1 MRNTQY
7 AMKRLKRYLP
17 DAIIILGFALL
28 PLLLFWDV
36 SAGGRTM
43 LPVDNL
49 FQMAPWAASAA
60 KLGVGPPQNPLIGDL
75 MVQNF
80 VWKQFIRENVAYPQ
94 GLLWNPYLFAG
105 VPFLAA
111 GQHSAY
117 YPFSLI
123 FLILPLAQ
131 AYGWFAVSQLWLAG
145 VLMYVYGRIL
155 QMRRSS
161 ALLAG
166 LVFQGGGYIVVSAA
180 VFPMIIGAVVWL
192 PLLLGMIEKVIQGGL
207 ARGRATILWA
217 ALGAAALGAQ
227 VLAGHVEYTIYTLLV
242 MGLYAL
248 WRLIAAARHRLDKT
262 AVLQTGAWLA
272 AMVTLGLMFS
282 AIQLLPLYELGR
294 VNFREG
300 GATLAEVRS
309 FAFPARRALTFVMPN
324 FFGNPAHQAVTDVF
338 TGETIPITQS
348 FTGQSRSTTEW
359 GIKNYVEGGVYL
371 GILPLLLAVLGAVG
385 GLKSKRN
392 GRRSLTWFYLFLSFF
407 SLAFI
412 FGTPLYAIL
421 YYGLPFVNQLHTPFR
436 WVFPLSLAVAVLAGF
451 GAEYI
456 AGTRQIR
463 LDRRHWRPASPSWRE
478 RLLAPFFLWGRP
490 SLITGLAGAA
500 FWGGVALL
508 AGLFGARLFYGRI
521 EPLVERLFLG
531 LALAAD
537 TFPEARAFFSYEW
550 RQAFLFGLMLAG
562 AGAVLR
568 VSRCPIFV
576 RLRGWRRPVW
586 LFMAAGLIIADIFI
600 ANAGFPASN
609 DPALV
614 EFRPKMAQWL
624 AAQPGE
630 WRLTT
635 YVPKGAAPFAPNAA
649 WMYGLQDARGYDSII
664 PKQYTD
670 YVAAI
675 EPQYALKFNQVQPI
689 ANWESLNSPLLS
701 VLGVKYVITAAGVSI
716 DLPQYQLVWEGE
728 GTRIYENLNAAP
740 RAYTLPQRQTAVVED
755 ALAAMTSQYDPRQ
768 FVVIEDIGVLGYWD
782 IKQSPNTPISPYQPA
797 QITSYSNIEVIID
810 TAVTEPSWLI
820 LNDSYFPGWKAYAR
834 PSGAGEE
841 AEQQVEIT
849 RVNGNF
855 RGVMLEPGEWTVR
868 FRYSPLT
875 FQLGGLISF
884 MGGIILL
891 FALVVWAWQT
901 FIRAGGQLSV
911 TQSIAKNSVAPI
923 GLNLFNKFI
932 DFAFAMF
939 YLRVLGPAG
948 AGSFQTAIVTAG
960 LFEIVANF
968 GLDILLIRDVSQERR
983 KASHYLYNTSVLRL
997 GLGLFAALP
1006 IAALIA
1012 VTQFSDRAN
1021 ALTPAEIL
1029 ATGLIMVGM
1038 VVSGLSKGV
1047 TGLFYVYEEAELPN
1061 TVTTVTT
1068 ILKVAFGVAVLLAGL
1083 SFVGL
1088 AAVSILTNLITFAI
1102 LGVMAWR
1109 RYDLRGPY
1117 RLDRPLQRQILKAGF
1132 PLMLIHLLQTVFISI
1147 DTYLLRVM
1155 LPDGQ
1160 EVAGWYSS
1168 AYKWFNALQII
1179 PSFFTLALFPIISRK
1194 IQASLPEARRMYN
1207 MSVKLMY
1214 LLALPVAAVTF
1225 YLAYPLVRL
1234 LGGAEFLPHGAIALQ
1249 IVIWSIPIGWM
1260 NSVTNYVLISLGME
1274 RMQPRAFAIAVAF
1287 NVITNMLFIPAFTYR
1302 AAGVT
1307 TILSE
1312 VVLLLVFSFYLRK
1325 KDFGA
1330 RWLRFMGKPGVVT
1343 AVMLALMWAGGQVN
1357 VLLGLALGLVV
1368 YPAGLFFLRVIGP
1381 EERGVLANILPAAVA
1396 ARLRLI

>member
-1 MRNTQY
+1 MYDQLHLLLVAEQLGPEY
-7 AMKRLKRYLP
+7 AALVGGQGVDDPAEVEVYLVRYGEAPLAP
-17 DAIIILGFALL
+17 VGL
-28 PLLLFWDV
+28 PLLVVPLEDV
-36 SAGGRTM
+36 
-43 LPVDNL
+43 
-49 FQMAPWAASAA
+49 
-60 KLGVGPPQNPLIGDL
+60 GVC
-75 MVQNF
+75 
-80 VWKQFIRENVAYPQ
+80 R
-94 GLLWNPYLFAG
+94 
-105 VPFLAA
+105 
-111 GQHSAY
+111 
-117 YPFSLI
+117 
-123 FLILPLAQ
+123 
-131 AYGWFAVSQLWLAG
+131 
-145 VLMYVYGRIL
+145 
-155 QMRRSS
+155 
-161 ALLAG
+161 
-166 LVFQGGGYIVVSAA
+166 VV
-180 VFPMIIGAVVWL
+180 VGEG
-192 PLLLGMIEKVIQGGL
+192 LLLGGEDVLGGEGGGGL

-262 AVLQTGAWLA
+262 ATLQTGAWLA

-338 TGETIPITQS
+338 TGETIPITQG
-348 FTGQSRSTTEW
+348 FTGQPRSTTEW

-371 GILPLLLAVLGAVG
+371 GILPLLLAVLGVME

-392 GRRSLTWFYLFLSFF
+392 GRRSLTWFYLLLSFF

-451 GAEYI
+451 GADYVSSK
-456 AGTRQIR
+456 R
-463 LDRRHWRPASPSWRE
+463 LESREWRSPVF
-478 RLLAPFFLWGRP
+478 LLSALSILGGILFLV
-490 SLITGLAGAA
+490 GL
-500 FWGGVALL
+500 L
-508 AGLFGARLFYGRI
+508 GARLAYGRI
-521 EPLVERLFLG
+521 QPIVERVFLG
-531 LALAAD
+531 MALAAD
-537 TFPEARAFFSYEW
+537 TFPDTRTFFSYEW
-550 RQAFLFGLMLAG
+550 RQAAVFGAMLLG
-562 AGAVLR
+562 AGLVLLA
-568 VSRCPIFV
+568 SQMKW
-576 RLRGWRRPVW
+576 GGKRPYW
-586 LFMAAGLIIADIFI
+586 PLLAAALIVADIFI
-600 ANAGFPASN
+600 ANAGFHASN

-614 EFRPKMAQWL
+614 KFRPEMAQWL

-701 VLGVKYVITAAGVSI
+701 VLGVKYVITTADVSI
-716 DLPQYQLVWEGE
+716 DLPQYQPVWEGE
-728 GTRIYENLNAAP
+728 GTRIYENLDAAP
-740 RAYTLPQRQTAVVED
+740 RAYTLPQAQTAVVAD
-755 ALAAMTSQYDPRQ
+755 ALAAMTSQYDPRR
-768 FVVIEDIGVLGYWD
+768 FVVVEIGDYPITQL
-782 IKQSPNTPISPYQPA
+782 PNYPITPYQPA
-797 QITSYSNIEVIID
+797 QITSYGNIEVIID

-884 MGGIILL
+884 MGVIILL

-1012 VTQFSDRAN
+1012 ATQFSDRAN

-1225 YLAYPLVRL
+1225 YMAYPLVRL
-1234 LGGAEFLPHGAIALQ
+1234 LGGPEFLPHGAIALQ

-1287 NVITNMLFIPAFTYR
+1287 NIVTNMLFIPAFTYR

-1368 YPAGLFFLRVIGP
+1368 YPAGLLFLRVIGP
-1381 EERGVLANILPAAVA
+1381 EERAVLANILPAAVTT
-1396 ARLRLI
+1396 RLRLI